1 MTQTAS
7 AETIT
12 CVICKKPHS
21 RRRSVKVISTGLSAG
36 LDCLTPAQRE
46 LFGLPSANEASRRMT
61 PYPPTMVAKFGEP
74 HEMFTIAFEDVRRKD
89 HPYDESPVRE
99 EHFLQ
104 TIDQIGLERLPDFNY
119 SRKIGRHEMTV
130 GDKVVD
136 FQLRTYTSP
145 PGMFQVWMEALVHE
159 PITEILAIARLSW
172 AEFSYPEANN
182 AHNSLIQAMHQ
193 AESEPLP
200 A

>member
-1 MTQTAS
+1 MTTEAS
-7 AETIT
+7 PETIT
-12 CVICKKPHS
+12 CVICKNPHP

-46 LFGLPSANEASRRMT
+46 LFGLPTAAQASRRMT
-61 PYPPTMVAKFGEP
+61 PHPPTMVAKFGEP
-74 HEMFTIAFEDVRRKD
+74 HDMFTIAFEDVRRKD
-89 HPYDESPVRE
+89 RPFDQSPVRE
-99 EHFLQ
+99 EHFLR
-104 TIDQIGLERLPDFNY
+104 TIDEVGLEKLPNFNY
-119 SRKIGRHEMTV
+119 SRDVGRHEMKV

-159 PITEILAIARLSW
+159 PETEILAIARLSW
-172 AEFSYPEANN
+172 AEFSYPEANS
-182 AHNSLIQAMHQ
+182 AHDTLIQAIHQ
-193 AESEPLP
+193 AESPPLP